1 MSTMRFLIAAG
12 GSQHSQRAVRTGIAL
27 ATAVDA
33 EVVILWV
40 ASAGKERTA
49 ASVWHAAGVE
59 YADVTIPLRARIRS
73 GPVAQEI
80 LAELRAA
87 HYDLLILGERRPHRL
102 LTRVLGSVVDKVA
115 GHAPCSVLVV
125 RGPATRFARVLIC
138 DSGGPAPSVVDMW
151 LARGL
156 TRLATP
162 AASITLLHVMSQ
174 ISAGPGV
181 DNADLVAEAV
191 DIIDRGARE
200 GQILA
205 HDLHALTGYAFNV
218 RPCLRH
224 GFVVDEIVAEA
235 QADDADLVVI
245 GAHRSQGLQGRLI
258 ADLAKEIMARVARPV
273 LIVR

>member
-1 MSTMRFLIAAG
+1 MYLIAAG
-12 GSQHSQRAVRTGIAL
+12 GSPHSQQAVRTGIAL
-27 ATAVDA
+27 AGAADA

-40 ASAGKERTA
+40 TLEGKERTA

-59 YADVTIPLRARIRS
+59 YADVMVPLRAKIRS
-73 GPVAQEI
+73 GPVAHEI
-80 LAELRAA
+80 LTELRAVP
-87 HYDLLILGERRPHRL
+87 YDLLILGERRPHRL

-115 GHAPCSVLVV
+115 GHAPCAVLVV
-125 RGPATRFARVLIC
+125 RGAATRFARVLIC
-138 DSGGPAPSVVDMW
+138 DSGGPAPSVVDVW

-156 TRLATP
+156 ARLATP
-162 AASITLLHVMSQ
+162 DASITLLHVMSQ

-181 DNADLVAEAV
+181 DNADLVAEAADV
-191 DIIDRGARE
+191 LDRGAWE

-205 HDLHALTGYAFNV
+205 HDLHALQGYAFHV

-235 QADDADLVVI
+235 RADDADLVVI
-245 GAHRSQGLQGRLI
+245 GAHRGQGLQGRLM
-258 ADLAKEIMARVARPV
+258 ADLAKEILARVARPV